1 MNRNLTLEQIRA
13 NMRNNLHYLMK
24 KGSMSL
30 SSLSAISGASK
41 QILARWVSDI
51 DYTEPSLKFI
61 LSVVKTLDVNIEDF
75 LYTDMS
81 DIENNITE
89 YEPKPN
95 NKDDALALGMF
106 QALNSFDRDTVLR
119 TLHCFVSSGTNKYD
133 DFFANVAAE
142 IGDTPVATAR
152 TARIKKEDN

>member
-95 NKDDALALGMF
+95 NKDEMI
-106 QALNSFDRDTVLR
+106 SLR
-119 TLHCFVSSGTNKYD
+119 MLQPRL
-133 DFFANVAAE
+133 E
-142 IGDTPVATAR
+142 TPLLPQLVPHA
-152 TARIKKEDN
+152 